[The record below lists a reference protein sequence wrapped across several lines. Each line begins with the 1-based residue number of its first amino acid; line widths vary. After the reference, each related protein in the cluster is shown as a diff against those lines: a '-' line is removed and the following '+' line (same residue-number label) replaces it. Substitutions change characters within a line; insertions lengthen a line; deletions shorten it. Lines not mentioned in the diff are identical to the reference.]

1 MSDLLLVLARRA
13 LQPSAIRPRIGSRF
27 ENDAIMLRDVEQAP
41 PSPLASPR
49 EPTTPI
55 TPKPGVVQPDSESST
70 PMPLPVTPVLRRAA
84 SLLQPTPPVTANPPP
99 TPGPLPNRV
108 SSVFASPKDAGL
120 PRIPLPLPP
129 VVDTAQGQSPLRLET
144 RLIERTHS
152 EQRVER
158 HELSRELIERRVE
171 RLHEQPPTATAAPG
185 PLHAR
190 QEPRPPQLDGQV
202 AAPRVEITIG
212 RIEILPHEA
221 APAARREEPLRRL
234 PAKSLDDYLRE
245 RDAGAGPRS

>member
-55 TPKPGVVQPDSESST
+55 APKPEVVQPDPESST
-70 PMPLPVTPVLRRAA
+70 PLPLPVTPVLRRAT
-84 SLLQPTPPVTANPPP
+84 SLLQPPPVTSNPLP

-108 SSVFASPKDAGL
+108 SSVFVSPKDAGL

-144 RLIERTHS
+144 RLIEHTHS

-190 QEPRPPQLDGQV
+190 PEPRPPQLDGQV
-202 AAPRVEITIG
+202 VAPRVEITIG

>member
-49 EPTTPI
+49 EPPTAI
-55 TPKPGVVQPDSESST
+55 APKPEVVQPDPESST

-84 SLLQPTPPVTANPPP
+84 SLLQPPPVTANPPP

-144 RLIERTHS
+144 RLIEHTHS

-202 AAPRVEITIG
+202 VAPRVEITIG

>member
-13 LQPSAIRPRIGSRF
+13 LKPSAIRPRIGSRF

-49 EPTTPI
+49 EPTTAI
-55 TPKPGVVQPDSESST
+55 APKPGVVQPDPESSM
-70 PMPLPVTPVLRRAA
+70 PMPLPVTPVSRRAA
-84 SLLQPTPPVTANPPP
+84 SLLQPTPSVTSNPPP

-120 PRIPLPLPP
+120 PQIPLPLPP

-144 RLIERTHS
+144 RLIEHTHS

-158 HELSRELIERRVE
+158 HELSRELIKRRVE

-185 PLHAR
+185 PLHTR

-202 AAPRVEITIG
+202 VAPRVEITIG

-234 PAKSLDDYLRE
+234 PAKSLEDYLRE

>member
-55 TPKPGVVQPDSESST
+55 APKPEVVQPDPESST
-70 PMPLPVTPVLRRAA
+70 PMPLPVTPVLRRAT
-84 SLLQPTPPVTANPPP
+84 SLLQPPPVTANPPP

-108 SSVFASPKDAGL
+108 SSVLASPKDAGL

-144 RLIERTHS
+144 RLIERTRS

-202 AAPRVEITIG
+202 VAPRVEITIG

>member
-55 TPKPGVVQPDSESST
+55 APKPEVVQPDPESST
-70 PMPLPVTPVLRRAA
+70 PMPLPVTPVLRRAT
-84 SLLQPTPPVTANPPP
+84 SLLQQPPPVTSTPPP

-108 SSVFASPKDAGL
+108 SSVFVSPKDAGL

-144 RLIERTHS
+144 RLIEHTHS

-171 RLHEQPPTATAAPG
+171 RLHEQPPNATAAPG

-202 AAPRVEITIG
+202 VAPRVEITIG

-245 RDAGAGPRS
+245 RNAGEGPRS

>member
-55 TPKPGVVQPDSESST
+55 APKPEVVQPDPESST

-108 SSVFASPKDAGL
+108 SSVFVSPKDAGL

-144 RLIERTHS
+144 RLIEHTHS

-171 RLHEQPPTATAAPG
+171 RLHEQPPNATAAPG

-202 AAPRVEITIG
+202 VAPRVEITIG

-245 RDAGAGPRS
+245 RNAGAGPRS

>member
-49 EPTTPI
+49 EPPTAI
-55 TPKPGVVQPDSESST
+55 APKPEVVQPDPESST

-84 SLLQPTPPVTANPPP
+84 SLLQPPPVTANPPP
-99 TPGPLPNRV
+99 TPGPLPNLM
-108 SSVFASPKDAGL
+108 SSVIASPKDAGL

-144 RLIERTHS
+144 RLIEHTHS

-202 AAPRVEITIG
+202 VAPRVEITIG